1 MKIAIIDT
9 GIIKEACDT
18 YEVKHFSLS
27 KEGLINAYYPPMDK
41 HGTDCFKE
49 IIANSGNKELQVI
62 DLNILKEGETLEVGN
77 IVRAIETA
85 IEERADI
92 INISL
97 GLMSFSQELYEAC
110 EKAVYHNIVIVSAAS
125 HTNTISFPADFN
137 NVVCVKVDQSQ
148 TEGIHLIDDSTVSM
162 NMRDFIII
170 EGDNQ
175 FDFSSSSL
183 ACARFSGYLCNELG
197 DNPLSDKYKILSHKY
212 KLNLCSAGK
221 TDKSVALRENYLQ
234 KVLQNNRAAIV
245 VFPADMLN
253 KFDQKFFNNN
263 VIAYYDHKK
272 CGFYSF
278 NDNKLIDNFDL
289 ILIINTSY
297 NDLEVPEEIQKKYK
311 DYNVICIGNFLNID
325 GNKHLQKYEVYKS
338 SELSVLD
345 RPVIAVAGLCSG
357 LNKWDIQLSLLKR
370 LKEDGLEVG
379 TVTNNPLGLLY
390 NMNVF
395 SFPGELKFPNIVYS
409 INRFMCLYEISMD
422 IDAWLINIGGA
433 VGQVNSLNTYNF
445 GKLVD
450 AYLSAANIDIVV
462 MCINPSIDVKF
473 LKLQM
478 AYLYKHGVEKIFLV
492 LSHNDINAAT
502 MDYKDGLQTYYIDEK
517 KYSAALDYLK
527 QNVEET
533 VLALSDVA
541 DGKLYDNI
549 INILA

>member
-1 MKIAIIDT
+1 
-9 GIIKEACDT
+9 
-18 YEVKHFSLS
+18 
-27 KEGLINAYYPPMDK
+27 
-41 HGTDCFKE
+41 
-49 IIANSGNKELQVI
+49 
-62 DLNILKEGETLEVGN
+62 
-77 IVRAIETA
+77 
-85 IEERADI
+85 
-92 INISL
+92 
-97 GLMSFSQELYEAC
+97 MSFSQELYEAC

-137 NVVCVKVDQSQ
+137 NVVCVKVDQNQ
-148 TEGIHLIDDSTVSM
+148 TEEIHLIDDSTVSM

-197 DNPLSDKYKILSHKY
+197 DNPLNDKYKILSHKY

-357 LNKWDIQLSLLKR
+357 LNKWDVQLSLLKR

-422 IDAWLINIGGA
+422 IDVWLINIGGA